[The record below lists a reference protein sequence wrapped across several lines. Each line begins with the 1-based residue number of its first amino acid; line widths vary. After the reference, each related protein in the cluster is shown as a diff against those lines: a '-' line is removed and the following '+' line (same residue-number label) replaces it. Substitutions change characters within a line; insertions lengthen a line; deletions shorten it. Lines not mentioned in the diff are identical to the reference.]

1 MTRDEREGGSQA
13 GVRIIIVIVAIIVT
27 FIRAE
32 NTDKLTSY
40 NTSSHPGHQSA
51 LISPDQYREQTLTL
65 LPSNEL
71 TPSTEAA
78 AQGIIGQIRLLIR
91 GLKC

>member
-1 MTRDEREGGSQA
+1 MTHDEREGGSQA
-13 GVRIIIVIVAIIVT
+13 GVTIIIVIVAIIVT

-32 NTDKLTSY
+32 NTDKLHHILTSR
-40 NTSSHPGHQSA
+40 PSA
-51 LISPDQYREQTLTL
+51 LISPDQYREQSLTL

>member
-1 MTRDEREGGSQA
+1 MTRGEMEGGSQA
-13 GVRIIIVIVAIIVT
+13 GVTIIIVIVAIIVT

-32 NTDKLTSY
+32 NTDKLQHILTSR
-40 NTSSHPGHQSA
+40 PSA
-51 LISPDQYREQTLTL
+51 LISPDQYREQSLTL